1 MAYCNGNGFPLM
13 TNTFNMFSLKTNG
26 RRTGRMGKADREIL
40 DKVLPRFEIK
50 SNGFINPAEIFG
62 RQAPL
67 YVEIGF
73 GNGDFLFEK
82 TISTPDADFIGIELY
97 ITGAAKLL
105 KKFDHH
111 KKTTNNTFRK
121 NIRIFINDS
130 RRVLE
135 ANIPD
140 ESIAGVYILFPDP
153 WPKKRHNKRRLVKPE
168 FSRLI
173 YSKLENG
180 GFVVTATDHL
190 DYAEGIA
197 EAFSTGFQP
206 SKTDMSDIRT
216 TKYAGR
222 AIAEGRELHISSFR
236 KVF

>member
-1 MAYCNGNGFPLM
+1 M
-13 TNTFNMFSLKTNG
+13 TNTFTMFSLKTNG
-26 RRTGRMGKADREIL
+26 RRTGRMGKADWEIL
-40 DKVLPRFEIK
+40 REVLPRFEIK
-50 SNGFINPAEIFG
+50 SNGFIDPAEIFG

-82 TISTPDADFIGIELY
+82 TISTPEADFIGIELY

-105 KKFDHH
+105 KKFVQH
-111 KKTTNNTFRK
+111 KNTSDGPYLK
-121 NIRIFINDS
+121 NLRIFVDDS
-130 RRVLE
+130 RKVLE
-135 ANIPD
+135 RHLPD
-140 ESIAGVYILFPDP
+140 ESIDGIYILFPDP

-173 YSKLENG
+173 YSKLKKG
-180 GFVVTATDHL
+180 GFVVTATDHH

-197 EAFSTGFQP
+197 ESFSAGFQP
-206 SKTDMSDIRT
+206 SKTDISDIRK

-222 AIAEGRELHISSFR
+222 AIAEGRKLHVSSFR

>member
-1 MAYCNGNGFPLM
+1 M
-13 TNTFNMFSLKTNG
+13 TTLSLKTNG

-40 DKVLPRFEIK
+40 DKVLPLFEIK
-50 SNGFINPAEIFG
+50 SNGFIDPAEIFG

-67 YVEIGF
+67 YIEVGF

-105 KKFDHH
+105 KKFVDH
-111 KKTTNNTFRK
+111 KKAPENFCRQ
-121 NIRIFINDS
+121 NIRLFIDDS
-130 RRVLE
+130 RKVFE
-135 ANIPD
+135 ENIPD
-140 ESIAGVYILFPDP
+140 ESIDGIYILFPDP
-153 WPKKRHNKRRLVKPE
+153 WPKKRHNKRRLINPE

-173 YSKLENG
+173 YSKLKNG

-197 EAFSTGFQP
+197 ESFSTGFQP
-206 SKTDMSDIRT
+206 SKTDMSDIRK

-222 AIAEGRELHISSFR
+222 AMTEGRKLHISSFR
-236 KVF
+236 KGF